1 MTAFSYPNSF
11 ARRHGPQGYIDYPSY
26 RDWLRDDFSFRCVYC
41 LQRERWQRGTNV
53 FVIDHFQPAAHHPDL
68 ATDYDNL
75 LYACSTCN
83 ASKGDAAIPD
93 PTVALLGGAVS
104 VDRDGRI
111 QPSTREARR
120 IVRVLDL
127 DGGEV
132 TEYRA
137 TMLDVLRLAAEYDRV
152 LYERLMGFPDDL
164 PDLSSR
170 HPKHNTRPD
179 GVDDSYHARRLRG
192 ELPETY

>member
-1 MTAFSYPNSF
+1 MTAFSYPANF
-11 ARRHGPQGYIDYPSY
+11 IRRHGPQGYADYASY

-41 LQRERWQRGTNV
+41 LQRERWVRGTTV
-53 FVIDHFQPAAHHPDL
+53 FVIDHLHPAAHHPSI

-83 ASKGDAAIPD
+83 ARKNDVTIPD
-93 PTVALLGGAVS
+93 PTTVFLHTAVS
-104 VDRDGRI
+104 VDPDGRI
-111 QPSTREARR
+111 QPTTREARK
-120 IVRVLDL
+120 IVKVLDL
-127 DGGEV
+127 DGPEA

-137 TMLDVLRLAAEYDRV
+137 KWLAVLRLAAEHDRE
-152 LYERLMGFPDDL
+152 LYAQYMGFPDDL
-164 PDLSSR
+164 PDLTR
-170 HPKHNTRPD
+170 AHPPNNARPG